1 MQMNLRSRV
10 WKHNY
15 TMSEEYWRF
24 RNGTTSNA
32 AGEASKG
39 YIMRPDDVSMN
50 RPFSLGHV
58 DAFLLIVNRHYFEIV
73 MLMVSQSLPS
83 SADIHQ
89 QHCGSY
95 TREYQ
100 QSMKGTYEN

>member
-1 MQMNLRSRV
+1 
-10 WKHNY
+10 
-15 TMSEEYWRF
+15 MSEEYWRF